1 MRTQI
6 IAPFALLLFL
16 ASPAGWAQQKLSD
29 QPGYVSVE
37 QLDLFPK
44 EDLSV
49 EINLEGAL
57 LRMVAA
63 ATRGE
68 DPGFAQMISNLKGI
82 QVQVFPLAGVEEKS
96 VRTKIGRAIRLLEDR
111 GWKATVRVREKDEE
125 SYIYLKESGDQI
137 LGLTVLAFT
146 AGQEAALINIVGK
159 LDPAQLER
167 LGRNLDI
174 PQLQKV
180 PAGGKKPE

>member
-1 MRTQI
+1 MRTRI
-6 IAPFALLLFL
+6 IVSLVLMLSL
-16 ASPAGWAQQKLSD
+16 SGSAGWAQQKLSD

-82 QVQVFPLAGVEEKS
+82 QVQVFPLTGVEDKA
-96 VRTKIGRAIRLLEDR
+96 VRTKIGRAVRLLEDR

-146 AGQEAALINIVGK
+146 AGEEAALINIVGK

-167 LGRNLDI
+167 LGRSLDI
-174 PQLQKV
+174 PQLEKV

>member
-1 MRTQI
+1 MRTRI
-6 IAPFALLLFL
+6 IVSLALMLSLTG
-16 ASPAGWAQQKLSD
+16 PAGWAQQKLSD

-37 QLDLFPK
+37 QLDLFPR
-44 EDLSV
+44 EDLSI

-68 DPGFAQMISNLKGI
+68 DPGFAQVISNLKAI
-82 QVQVFPLAGVEEKS
+82 QVQVFPLTGVEGS
-96 VRTKIGRAIRLLEDR
+96 AVRTKIGRAVRLLEDR
-111 GWKATVRVREKDEE
+111 GWKATVKVREKDEE
-125 SYIYLKESGDQI
+125 SYIYLKES
-137 LGLTVLAFT
+137 VLAFT

-167 LGRNLDI
+167 LGRSLDIDI
-174 PQLQKV
+174 PQLDKI

>member
-1 MRTQI
+1 MRAPI
-6 IAPFALLLFL
+6 IAPLVLLLFL
-16 ASPAGWAQQKLSD
+16 TGSAGWAQQKLSD

-37 QLDLFPK
+37 QLDLFPR
-44 EDLSV
+44 EDLTV

-68 DPGFAQMISNLKGI
+68 DPGFAQVISNLKGI
-82 QVQVFPLAGVEEKS
+82 QVQVFPLTGVEEGA
-96 VRTKIGRAIRLLEDR
+96 VRTKIGRAVRLLEDR

-146 AGQEAALINIVGK
+146 AGEEAALINIVGK

-174 PQLQKV
+174 PHLQKI